1 MAKERSQRDE
11 YTGPIRRLLMG
22 IVLLCLLGIFLLWR
36 IDSPR
41 VERFRAQVTD
51 QIMPNM
57 EWLMAPVTGT
67 VN

>member
-57 EWLMAPVTGT
+57 EWLMAPVRET
-67 VN
+67 